1 MKEPLPPRDV
11 QQSKDLKNA
20 PVAVF
25 DSGVGGI
32 SVLREMKRLLPHE
45 DFIYFGDAR
54 NTPYGEK
61 ESVALRA
68 LIFGHAASLLA
79 RAKALVLACN
89 TATAVAV
96 KALRAAYP
104 NVPIIGMEPAVKPAL
119 AVGNHPRILILATE
133 TTLREKKLKALLA
146 RYNSHATFLP
156 LAAPEL
162 VRLIEAGKTDSPDL
176 DAYLAALLAPFSGN
190 PPDAIVLGCTHFPL
204 AASAISRVFSDTVP
218 LFHGAEGTAKE
229 LKRRL
234 TSANLLNEQIHLGT
248 VTLTASDSA
257 ALPRYLSLFSK

>member
-89 TATAVAV
+89 TATAA
-96 KALRAAYP
+96 AIAELRETYP
-104 NVPIIGMEPAVKPAL
+104 ECIIIGIEPALKMAADRFPQ
-119 AVGNHPRILILATE
+119 GNIGVMATQV
-133 TTLREKKLKALLA
+133 TLREEKFK
-146 RYNSHATFLP
+146 S
-156 LAAPEL
+156 PE
-162 VRLIEAGKTDSPDL
+162 IE
-176 DAYLAALLAPFSGN
+176 
-190 PPDAIVLGCTHFPL
+190 C
-204 AASAISRVFSDTVP
+204 
-218 LFHGAEGTAKE
+218 
-229 LKRRL
+229 
-234 TSANLLNEQIHLGT
+234 
-248 VTLTASDSA
+248 
-257 ALPRYLSLFSK
+257 